1 MELVILSDTQLLAV
15 YQGADA
21 VCTELGAL
29 RRVRY
34 RKDSKFGFD
43 Y

>member
-1 MELVILSDTQLLAV
+1 MEVILLAV